1 MKKIAVAATVA
12 AAALGIGY
20 GATQLAT
27 ADDPTPGAS
36 PTVKVSTPGGTVSG
50 PGQSGGKGQG
60 LKLGHLKGVKGM
72 EGFKGIE
79 GFKGVGHL
87 VSGDLAT
94 KLGVDETDLRD
105 AAKKVM
111 QEQFP
116 DADDREAFKGMTPDQ
131 RAAELEKRQAAFTK
145 ALAKELGIDEA
156 KLTKALDEL
165 KTDDATQAADRLKTR
180 LDEAVKD
187 GTLTQAEAD
196 AVTKAVEKGV
206 IGPR

>member
-72 EGFKGIE
+72 EGI
-79 GFKGVGHL
+79 KGVGHL